1 MFMEIPDVNEFI
13 SGRQKLIDEIE
24 QKLDDDEEVR
34 DAEKS
39 LLEMMRQQMDR
50 IVEQMGK
57 EEEI

>member
-1 MFMEIPDVNEFI
+1 MEIPDVNEFI

-24 QKLDDDEEVR
+24 QKLDDDEAVR

>member
-24 QKLDDDEEVR
+24 QKLDDDEAVR

>member
-24 QKLDDDEEVR
+24 QKLDDDEAVR

-50 IVEQMGK
+50 IVEQMEK